1 MVMFSNDKKFHAFGL
16 FIWFYLTLE
25 LWCNERAG
33 AVLGAERVLL
43 LYGAGACSVALGFF
57 LFGTLSGGEGNG
69 SRRVTLLASA
79 GAALSLAAAQLFTAS
94 ALFVTVVLLATFCS
108 GLLGARTLDALS
120 QAHHDNPV
128 LGRSV
133 ALFYGAAFLCQQTVT
148 LVAPRLGGESLKL
161 LLLLAAVPVIPWLAA
176 SRGGPSNG
184 DPASP
189 RGDGWPAPFFLG
201 LLAVTG
207 LLSALVGLNDGII
220 TTLHAEGHFDVSGF
234 TRLFAPPGLLLAG
247 WCADVRGGRYL
258 SLACAV
264 AMAGMTLAG
273 LLFDTPGTFWVA
285 GASMYFL
292 GAFMSVYTIVPFLA
306 TAPGTPTPALW
317 AAAGRGVKY
326 LVTGVTAIFGQFLF
340 QRLSVT
346 GFTAAYTLLL
356 CALLIVIYFMDRISE
371 GLSPREEERVNA
383 PATRE
388 DLLKKYGISSREAE
402 VLVLLLEGR
411 TTAETAERLTI
422 SESTVKFHVAN
433 LLKKTGAKNR
443 VELAGKL
450 MGQNLP

>member
-1 MVMFSNDKKFHAFGL
+1 MFSKDKKFYAFGL

-25 LWCNERAG
+25 LWINERAG
-33 AVLGAERVLL
+33 VVLGAERVLI
-43 LYGAGACSVALGFF
+43 LYGAGACGVALGFF
-57 LFGTLSGGEGNG
+57 LFSALSSGEGDG
-69 SRRVTLLASA
+69 GRKVTLLASS
-79 GAALSLAAAQLFTAS
+79 GAVLALSAAQLLSTP
-94 ALFVTVVLLATFCS
+94 ALFVTAVLLATFCS

-120 QAHHDNPV
+120 QAHHDSPV

-133 ALFYGAAFLCQQTVT
+133 ALFYGAAFLCQQAVT
-148 LVAPRLGGESLKL
+148 LAAPHLGGESLKL
-161 LLLLAAVPVIPWLAA
+161 ILLLAAVPAIPWLAA
-176 SRGGPSNG
+176 PGGKPSNAG
-184 DPASP
+184 PAAPERGEQPASLL
-189 RGDGWPAPFFLG
+189 LG

-258 SLACAV
+258 SLACTV

-273 LLFDTPGTFWVA
+273 LLFDTPSTFWAA

-292 GAFMSVYTIVPFLA
+292 GAFMSIYTIVPFLA
-306 TAPGTPTPALW
+306 AAPGTPNPALW
-317 AAAGRGVKY
+317 ASAGRGVKY
-326 LVTGVTAIFGQFLF
+326 LVTGITAIFGQFLF

-356 CALLIVIYFMDRISE
+356 CALLVVIFFMDRVSE
-371 GLSPREEERVNA
+371 GLSPREEREKDV
-383 PATRE
+383 PPSRE
-388 DLLKKYGISSREAE
+388 DLLKRYGITSREAE
-402 VLVLLLEGR
+402 VLVLLLEGK
-411 TTAETAERLTI
+411 TTAEAAEHLTI

-443 VELAGKL
+443 VELATKL
-450 MGQNLP
+450 MGQSLP